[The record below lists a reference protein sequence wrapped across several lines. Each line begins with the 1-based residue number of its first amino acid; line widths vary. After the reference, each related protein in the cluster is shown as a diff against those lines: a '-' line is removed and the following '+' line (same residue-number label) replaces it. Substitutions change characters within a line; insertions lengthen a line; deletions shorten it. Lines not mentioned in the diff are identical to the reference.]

1 MRRSASAPSIP
12 RRRLLLAVGAAPL
25 IALAAPPRRA
35 AADRLLVQPGGLDQL
50 WICTDIDCSP
60 HIYDPR
66 AGDPDGGIPPG
77 TPMEAIADDWTC
89 PECGA
94 PKSAFIP
101 YRRRA

>member
-1 MRRSASAPSIP
+1 MRRSDDVLSVS
-12 RRRLLLAVGAAPL
+12 RRGLLLALGTGPF
-25 IALAAPPRRA
+25 IALAAPLHARGRT
-35 AADRLLVQPGGLDQL
+35 VIGQPGDLDQL

-66 AGDPDGGIPPG
+66 EGDPVGGVPAG
-77 TPMEAIADDWTC
+77 TPMEAVPDDWAC

-94 PKSAFIP
+94 PKSAFVR

>member
-1 MRRSASAPSIP
+1 MRRSAFPTSRRGFVLGIGTIP
-12 RRRLLLAVGAAPL
+12 AVALTGRRG
-25 IALAAPPRRA
+25 RA
-35 AADRLLVQPGGLDQL
+35 ANRQRVAQPGGLDQL

-66 AGDPDGGIPPG
+66 EGDPDAGIPPG
-77 TPMEAIADDWTC
+77 TPMEAIPDDWIC